1 MGFLYCQW
9 WLIYGSYESTD
20 VAMYNLQNG
29 TSRSGNYLFQAYTL
43 KKGLIK
49 YNKINGITPMKIY
62 VGSTHPKL
70 VASKKI

>member
-1 MGFLYCQW
+1 
-9 WLIYGSYESTD
+9 
-20 VAMYNLQNG
+20 MYNLQNG